1 MATAKT
7 RKTTKTPAA
16 TKRPRKTAR
25 AVTAATTAAAEPRER
40 TPVVK
45 TATRKA
51 AASDPRAARV
61 AARQRRLQ
69 DQEKAKDAR
78 VAKKA
83 AKKATKKVTQAG
95 PRKQPEKMPAQ
106 RLAKPGNEH
115 ELQLAPRFLAPD
127 YQGSGK
133 LKGKRAIITGADSG
147 IGRAVAV
154 LFAREGADVA
164 VLHLDEHE
172 DAQVTREHVE
182 KEGGRCVVIAGDVR
196 DPRFCN
202 KAVKQVAKAFGGIDI
217 LVNNA
222 AFQLHCH
229 RLEDLED
236 AHLQETLQTNI
247 GGYIQMAR
255 AVLPHLGEGA
265 SIINSGSETGLFGSK
280 SLIDYSATKGAIHA
294 FTKALATQLLPRG
307 IRVNAVA
314 PGPVWTPLN
323 PADKQAPDVAEFG
336 RDSDMGRAAQPEE
349 LSPAYVFLASPIT
362 ASYISGVVLP
372 VMGGP
377 HG

>member
-1 MATAKT
+1 MATAKKT
-7 RKTTKTPAA
+7 RKRSTL
-16 TKRPRKTAR
+16 
-25 AVTAATTAAAEPRER
+25 AAAEPKATRAR

-51 AASDPRAARV
+51 AAADPRAARV

-78 VAKKA
+78 AAAKKAATKKA
-83 AKKATKKVTQAG
+83 AKKATQAG
-95 PRKQPEKMPAQ
+95 SRKQPDTMPAQ
-106 RLAKPGNEH
+106 HIAKPGNEH
-115 ELQLAPRFLAPD
+115 ELDLAPRFLAPD
-127 YQGSGK
+127 YVGSGK
-133 LKGKRAIITGADSG
+133 LQGKRAIITGGDSG

-164 VLHLDEHE
+164 VLHLDEQE
-172 DAQVTREHVE
+172 DADITRQHVE
-182 KEGGRCVVIAGDVR
+182 AEGTRCVVIAGDVR
-196 DPRFCN
+196 DPKFCN
-202 KAVKQVAKAFGGIDI
+202 RAVKQVAKAFGGIDI

-222 AFQLHCH
+222 AFQLHCE

-255 AVLPHLGEGA
+255 AVLPHLEEGDC
-265 SIINSGSETGLFGSK
+265 IINTGSETGLFGSK
-280 SLIDYSATKGAIHA
+280 ALIDYSATKGAIHA
-294 FTKALATQLLPRG
+294 FTKALASQLLPRG

-336 RDSDMGRAAQPEE
+336 TNSDMGRAAQPEE
-349 LSPAYVFLASPIT
+349 LSPAYVFLASPVT